1 MTGPDSAVQAASPP
15 GTAVPPAAPYA
26 RPDGRAWFVLAI
38 LCFVYVLNFLD
49 RQIISILAKPIQD
62 ELGITDGQLGRITG
76 LYFAL
81 VYCILGI
88 PVAWIA
94 DRTNRVKVLSVACA
108 IWSAATLFCG
118 LARSYPQLVVGRLAV
133 GVGEAGGVPPSYA
146 IISDYFPPGRRG
158 TALALFN
165 FGPPIGMALGV
176 AFGASMAAAFDWRI
190 AFISLGVV
198 GITTAA
204 FVYFFV
210 PEPEKGRLDTPAQ
223 VSPAS
228 SPEPS
233 AGKIPSPGSGFWSTM
248 RMFFTRPVLILTAL
262 ASGAIQFVTYATLN
276 FTTLFLMREKGMT
289 LQELALYYSILLGV
303 GVAAGMYVSGWLV
316 DRFGQRSKVAYALVP
331 AIGLAA
337 AIPFFLGF
345 VWAPGWPLALLFLI
359 GPTFFNYF
367 YLSPAVTLVQE
378 EVRPDQRVLAGA
390 LLLLIMNLIGLGL
403 GPTYLGM
410 ASDMFRAANPEN
422 SLQLA
427 FYTLTPFYGVAV
439 LLFLWLAHA
448 IRKEEAEREK
458 S

>member
-1 MTGPDSAVQAASPP
+1 MSSHSGAV
-15 GTAVPPAAPYA
+15 TPPAAQHA

-94 DRTNRVKVLSVACA
+94 DRSNRVKVLSAACA

-118 LARSYPQLVVGRLAV
+118 MARNYPQLVAGRLAV

-176 AFGASMAAAFDWRI
+176 AFGASIAAAFDWRT
-190 AFISLGVV
+190 AFISLGAV
-198 GITTAA
+198 GLVTAA
-204 FVYFFV
+204 FVWFFV
-210 PEPEKGRLDTPAQ
+210 PEPKKGGLDAPAQ
-223 VSPAS
+223 PL
-228 SPEPS
+228 PEATGPT
-233 AGKIPSPGSGFWSTM
+233 PGFWSTM
-248 RMFFTRPVLILTAL
+248 RMFFTRPVLLLTAL

-276 FTTLFLMREKGMT
+276 FTTLFLMREKDMT
-289 LQELALYYSILLGV
+289 LQELALYYSVLLGA
-303 GVAAGMYVSGWLV
+303 GIAAGMFVSGWLV
-316 DRFGQRSKVAYALVP
+316 DRFGQKSKVAYAIVP

-337 AIPFFLGF
+337 AVPFFLGF
-345 VWAPGWPLALLFLI
+345 VWAPTWPLALLFLI

-378 EVRPDQRVLAGA
+378 EVRPQERVLAGA
-390 LLLLIMNLIGLGL
+390 LLLLIMNLIGLGF
-403 GPTYLGM
+403 GPTWLGM
-410 ASDMFRAANPEN
+410 MSEWFGKTNPEN

-427 FYTLTPFYGVAV
+427 FYTLTPFYGLAV
-439 LLFLWLAHA
+439 VLFIWLAHA
-448 IRKEEAEREK
+448 IRKEEARRAV
-458 S
+458 